1 MFIVCSELDKGKP
14 MPGGWPGTIPGAG
27 IYTHI
32 TLAIPLSQM
41 AANWLG
47 LSQPVIYMPLDAFA
61 CPNRYH
67 ETYRQ
72 WQGG

>member
-1 MFIVCSELDKGKP
+1 